1 MATPRDRAAAGL
13 RLAVDGNRRL
23 GLQLSEP
30 PGRGC
35 HALADQAF
43 TEPGWP
49 DRPGWQ
55 PLSLASRL
63 IIAAS
68 WSASDLARVLTQI
81 DDGAGI
87 LTADL
92 LCRHV
97 LEAAAT
103 GTWIIRPGVVPRP
116 DDPATPDAAFQFA
129 AQRERIE
136 RAHLTR
142 WLSMTFY
149 DEAQLKD
156 KDRRD
161 RIEGWKS
168 QLAGRVT
175 ECPLVEG
182 EQRKYQLDGTVQAG
196 LARMATELEK
206 ITFGPPGKRPRIYS
220 RLSAYAHPNVDSI
233 VEMEGPDG
241 HWVRD
246 ADDMVHLLYLALSLV
261 SRAWEILAVY
271 AGWDTADV
279 EAWRA
284 ELDEINAFGD
294 GPEASAS

>member
-1 MATPRDRAAAGL
+1 MHSPRDRALAGL

-23 GLQLSEP
+23 GLQLARPIGQGS
-30 PGRGC
+30 
-35 HALADQAF
+35 HALADQGFA
-43 TEPGWP
+43 EDGWP
-49 DRPGWQ
+49 ARPGWQ

-68 WSASDLARVLTQI
+68 WSAADLARVLVDL

-97 LEAAAT
+97 LEAAGT
-103 GTWIIRPGVVPRP
+103 GTWIIRPGVIKRP
-116 DDPATPDAAFQFA
+116 GDPTTSDEAFKLD

-149 DEAQLKD
+149 DQAQLKD
-156 KDRRD
+156 KGRRA
-161 RIEGWKS
+161 RIEAWKS
-168 QLAGRVT
+168 HLGGRVT
-175 ECPLVEG
+175 RCPLVEG

-196 LARMATELEK
+196 LARMATELER
-206 ITFGPPGKRPRIYS
+206 ITFGPLGKRPRIYS
-220 RLSAYAHPNVDSI
+220 RFSAYAHPNVDSI

-241 HWVRD
+241 HWARD
-246 ADDMVHLLYLALSLV
+246 PDDMVHLLHIALSLV
-261 SRAWEILAVY
+261 STAWEILDVY
-271 AGWDTADV
+271 AGWNTADV
-279 EAWRA
+279 SMWRT
-284 ELDEINAFGD
+284 ELDEINVFGVA
-294 GPEASAS
+294 GV